1 MLRAERF
8 HKSFTGIKPIPAVR
22 GGGLPNVTLILDQM
36 FIERQSTEASKL
48 CAQAVAPCLRCV

>member
-22 GGGLPNVTLILDQM
+22 GGGLPNVNL
-36 FIERQSTEASKL
+36 
-48 CAQAVAPCLRCV
+48 P